1 MSTRIGHSH
10 SHRRTDY
17 DRAFAIGIGLNVAYI
32 VGGSGGRSAGRVA
45 GAARRCR
52 AQSQRR
58 ARAGAGLG
66 RRRAGPQHAE
76 PSFHLR
82 SQVELDPRGAR
93 QCDHPAG
100 RDRRIGLGGG
110 VPFRAP
116 DPGRGRRHGLDRGD
130 RHPRQRRDGA
140 AFFARARAR
149 PEHQGRLPAH
159 AGRRAGQRRRRRGR
173 YRDRADRAGAD
184 RPARDIAGLRRD
196 RLRHLGS
203 DEGGDRSGAR
213 RRAGG
218 DRPSGGAVASRR
230 HCRGSRRST
239 ICISGA

>member
-1 MSTRIGHSH
+1 MSPISSAEAAAGLLVGSLALLADAGHNLS
-10 SHRRTDY
+10 DVL
-17 DRAFAIGIGLNVAYI
+17 GLAL
-32 VGGSGGRSAGRVA
+32 AW
-45 GAARRCR
+45 GAAVLARR
-52 AQSQRR
+52 
-58 ARAGAGLG
+58 
-66 RRRAGPQHAE
+66 HAE
-76 PSFHLR
+76 PSFHLW
-82 SQVELDPRGAR
+82 SQVELDPGGAR

-116 DPGRGRRHGLDRGD
+116 DPGRGRRHGLDRGG

-140 AFFARARAR
+140 AFSARARAR

-159 AGRRAGQRRRRRGR
+159 DGRRAGQRRRRRGR
-173 YRDRADRAGAD
+173 YRDRANRAGAD

-203 DEGGDRSGAR
+203 DEGGDQSGAR

-218 DRPSGGAVASRR
+218 DRPGGGAVASRQR
-230 HCRGSRRST
+230 CRGSRRST